1 MAGVTFAES
10 YQIIQMASRV
20 ERNPRIVAHWWNLCK
35 SHLLRQKISAFSG
48 LDITIVHDHKKSSLL
63 YSSGQRVHLNQL
75 HSASG
80 NGNVLTARHQIK
92 SNDPILQLVSKQ
104 FLCVMQNLHRHLQ
117 WAVHCTETICINS
130 HLLWEGPN
138 SICLSLSYLCFCV
151 QWDNQ

>member
-1 MAGVTFAES
+1 MQKS
-10 YQIIQMASRV
+10 SV
-20 ERNPRIVAHWWNLCK
+20 ETE
-35 SHLLRQKISAFSG
+35 
-48 LDITIVHDHKKSSLL
+48 DITIVHDHKKSSLL

-117 WAVHCTETICINS
+117 
-130 HLLWEGPN
+130 
-138 SICLSLSYLCFCV
+138 
-151 QWDNQ
+151 